1 MDRTEIGNIIIA
13 GMTDEGLLV
22 ERMSEIVTRM
32 ELAGWV
38 IVPKEPTQ
46 EMLDSCG
53 NGECRKWAAGA
64 WLNMTDA
71 ALSRS

>member
-22 ERMSEIVTRM
+22 ERMSEIITRL
-32 ELAGWV
+32 EAAGWV
-38 IVPKEPTQ
+38 IVPREPTQ

-53 NGECRKWAAGA
+53 NGECARWASGA
-64 WLNMTDA
+64 WLNMIDA
-71 ALSRS
+71 AVARS